1 MCWVIQS
8 SRSSTVL
15 NTSVRCCSR
24 PILLYRTA
32 QSLCSGICPDPHVQT
47 QAWVSRCVHRSR
59 RRPLLLWLLVF
70 DCIGLVLL
78 VLSLCG
84 MLSLCLMNVFV
95 GEARQTLPQLVGFLN
110 SGLKQDDTSA
120 EHDST
125 MATALHSAHALLRAD
140 PEIGKSLLNNS
151 LIKSLFSM
159 SSNLWVRTS

>member
-15 NTSVRCCSR
+15 NTSVRCCSQ

-84 MLSLCLMNVFV
+84 IIARCCHCVCGRSDECFCRWSSADSPAA
-95 GEARQTLPQLVGFLN
+95 GELPELRAQAGRHLGGTRQHHGHSSSQRTRSVEGRPR
-110 SGLKQDDTSA
+110 DREESA
-120 EHDST
+120 EQQPGQLPLQH
-125 MATALHSAHALLRAD
+125 
-140 PEIGKSLLNNS
+140 E
-151 LIKSLFSM
+151 
-159 SSNLWVRTS
+159 